1 MKGLKNISIYFN
13 RINRNTSENTSYIKG
28 INNTSANELM
38 LFTGEHYHNYTYLLN
53 NFTNL
58 TSLIIKH
65 QDNYCSWCK
74 NYSQIVSEIKIKEK
88 LDSKINRISIEIQRN
103 IEIYCSSYENLRD
116 INIKIDNKTRME
128 NSYNVLKD
136 CLPIFSKNCRVI
148 FKSLINF
155 EFCFEYQIHFS
166 IIENIYNNI
175 DKMPKL
181 RSFSFICLSKE
192 NNEDFYNKLI
202 KKLILKKLEKITLK
216 IQKHK
221 FKELKEIYGNINE
234 YNLNNF
240 NIGKMIINKK

>member
-216 IQKHK
+216 IQKH
-221 FKELKEIYGNINE
+221 
-234 YNLNNF
+234 
-240 NIGKMIINKK
+240 